1 MSEVFFYH
9 LTRAPLEVTL
19 RLLLEKS
26 LAAGWRVAVRGRSRD
41 TLERLDEQLWLKP
54 EDSFLPHG
62 LAGGPHDA
70 EQPVL
75 LTTERAA
82 PNAPQALILV
92 EGADMAPEEAQ
103 PLSRAMVLFDGH
115 DAGAVEAARAQWR
128 SLTGAGLKAKY
139 WSEESGKWKMKA
151 EA

>member
-41 TLERLDEQLWLKP
+41 MLERLDEQLWLKP

-62 LAGGPHDA
+62 LAGG
-70 EQPVL
+70 
-75 LTTERAA
+75 
-82 PNAPQALILV
+82 
-92 EGADMAPEEAQ
+92 
-103 PLSRAMVLFDGH
+103 
-115 DAGAVEAARAQWR
+115 
-128 SLTGAGLKAKY
+128 
-139 WSEESGKWKMKA
+139 
-151 EA
+151 